1 MAYVLPQA
9 LVFQEFNLIP
19 AELTNPLRACIF
31 GGHADLHRYAES
43 DEKADIKLGSYDPD
57 SDTAYNWPSKASGS
71 IVDTSYVKVFIDDAY
86 LKFHEETEAGATVT
100 PDGTYKNRI
109 ASSST
114 NFKDNG
120 TSYARTAALLR
131 DVKTGDRVWVR
142 GDGEELNTYVKDV
155 IATQVAAATGSASSD
170 AGNVATDAGTAVS
183 VTAGAGNTGDA
194 VCGIDES
201 SYKIFETGVQTDSY
215 TVTVTQA
222 PSSGDFTTMVVDIV
236 SGTGDDDH
244 LNFVPAASGTDK
256 EFGVR
261 GLEISFTTGAG
272 PTDPVVGDSYTFTI
286 DDVTTANNATS
297 GGTYTGTKD
306 TTYIVEV
313 VEGAVYGTN
322 AKIKVSTTNGIDA
335 SGPHA
340 VSASATDVAIGNFGL
355 QIQFDHATG
364 LYKGDK
370 FRFDAT
376 AAKDGNFNKLVL
388 AHDMNA
394 TIRGATNL
402 DLKLSIKKNIEVPAN
417 RASAAGTYNW
427 STTSTQI
434 TINDSI
440 DAYDADWADS
450 AGELQPLDVESGT
463 IYAQYRE
470 WLQDKVGSIGALQDT
485 GDISKLAG
493 PLDPDNPLKWGVYKA
508 LSNSNGTYVK
518 FTGVKDPDDTD
529 EWSDALALAVGRD
542 DVYGLVPLT
551 HNKTVLDLFEGHV
564 NSQSGATAGRWRVM
578 WTVADAD
585 DTIEVVGATTSSDS
599 NVVQATLSDDPD
611 TAGTQYT
618 RLEIASGNAD
628 LESLNV
634 EAGDIVRYLWG
645 TDGFGN
651 DTYSEFVVSSVINES
666 ALLLTTAHD
675 EAVGTAEKVEIW
687 HTRDK
692 NELAAAI
699 GTNAGAWGNRRVRA
713 VWPDNINQGGQLA
726 DGMYLAAALA
736 GLTSGVVPHQGLTN
750 LQVSGFDDASR
761 SKDLFNGDQLNTMAN
776 SGVWVITQDDEG
788 NIITRH
794 ALTTDSTDLN
804 SREEMVVRNVDS
816 MSYLFLNRLSPF
828 IGRTNVTPS
837 ALDMINVEVTAAI
850 DFLKANGY
858 TDTLGGQLIDGE
870 ITQLRQHALLKDRV
884 VIVVNLEIPY
894 PMNNVEVHLVV

>member
-1 MAYVLPQA
+1 MVIRRNSKHNSNSRRPSKKNQQQRERRQLF
-9 LVFQEFNLIP
+9 LENLEDRRLLHGGGQHVPISG
-19 AELTNPLRACIF
+19 AEV
-31 GGHADLHRYAES
+31 
-43 DEKADIKLGSYDPD
+43 DPD
-57 SDTAYNWPSKASGS
+57 A
-71 IVDTSYVKVFIDDAY
+71 
-86 LKFHEETEAGATVT
+86 
-100 PDGTYKNRI
+100 
-109 ASSST
+109 
-114 NFKDNG
+114 
-120 TSYARTAALLR
+120 
-131 DVKTGDRVWVR
+131 
-142 GDGEELNTYVKDV
+142 
-155 IATQVAAATGSASSD
+155 D
-170 AGNVATDAGTAVS
+170 AGFEIVGAQLNNGDILNNGDVLNQSPRDITLHFAHDVMIDGASLDGVVLLKNGVDGNFSHASAV
-183 VTAGAGNTGDA
+183 TGL
-194 VCGIDES
+194 G
-201 SYKIFETGVQTDSY
+201 
-215 TVTVTQA
+215 
-222 PSSGDFTTMVVDIV
+222 
-236 SGTGDDDH
+236 
-244 LNFVPAASGTDK
+244 
-256 EFGVR
+256 
-261 GLEISFTTGAG
+261 
-272 PTDPVVGDSYTFTI
+272 
-286 DDVTTANNATS
+286 TS
-297 GGTYTGTKD
+297 GGQVQLSFSALVDGVAGNGIEIVFTRSDHENDSGPSVQIQELDSSDELEDGEVHTRIVVDLNTNELNP
-306 TTYIVEV
+306 TTAGQIVDVLADHVDVSKIVHVEV
-313 VEGAVYGTN
+313 VEGNPET
-322 AKIKVSTTNGIDA
+322 IVSTNPVTTYSPVRL
-335 SGPHA
+335 SGSDDITVDPGYLGVESDGH
-340 VSASATDVAIGNFGL
+340 DVV
-355 QIQFDHATG
+355 
-364 LYKGDK
+364 
-370 FRFDAT
+370 FRFRESLQ
-376 AAKDGNFNKLVL
+376 DGDYRLIVNGGGSQPLRNQNGDLFLNGQANELIDFSIDRGPQVL
-388 AHDMNA
+388 AVVPQPVVRDAAGMLTQHRNQVHVYFNED
-394 TIRGATNL
+394 
-402 DLKLSIKKNIEVPAN
+402 DLAPDAAEN
-417 RASAAGTYNW
+417 RALYQLIFSANTLNNVDDLVHIPDVVEYSSEMDMAVLTF
-427 STTSTQI
+427 
-434 TINDSI
+434 
-440 DAYDADWADS
+440 A
-450 AGELQPLDVESGT
+450 QPLDE
-463 IYAQYRE
+463 
-470 WLQDKVGSIGALQDT
+470 
-485 GDISKLAG
+485 
-493 PLDPDNPLKWGVYKA
+493 LDGGGVYR
-508 LSNSNGTYVK
+508 LRIG
-518 FTGVKDPDDTD
+518 D
-529 EWSDALALAVGRD
+529 
-542 DVYGLVPLT
+542 
-551 HNKTVLDLFEGHV
+551 
-564 NSQSGATAGRWRVM
+564 
-578 WTVADAD
+578 TVADAD

-599 NVVQATLSDDPD
+599 NVVQATLSDDTD

-618 RLEIASGNAD
+618 RLEITSGNAD

-651 DTYSEFVVSSVINES
+651 DTYSEFVVSSIINES